1 MEGFWCRLRS
11 LLTQSRSVSSSV
23 LAVLLIYSFSS
34 QFLPIEPYLVPY
46 LTSVK
51 HFTNFQ
57 VTVDIYPCS
66 IYAQLIFTLVMA
78 PACFYLSYKLVIV
91 LGAFALLITYLII
104 WGGQSLLSMQ
114 IMQITY
120 GFGMAARL
128 VFSSYIFLLVP
139 EEEYQIMTSL
149 TTTTSLLSFML
160 ASELSQLLA
169 IEKASYATFFI
180 LSLISLGICCA
191 VTILLPKDCSS
202 SPLYPSLTAFWS
214 QDEGWLR
221 ILKETW
227 DGKNIQI
234 LSLWWALAYAGFSL
248 VQNYGTSLFD
258 AIDSKSNL
266 NGHILAV
273 SQAAGS
279 LGSLGAVYLELFAIK
294 SGMFIYV
301 LGSALM
307 AIVCACM
314 GFSMKIWVAYL
325 MYVMISGI
333 YQTLACLVSVR
344 CSRLLSNRQF
354 ILLFSV
360 NNFAG
365 LLVET
370 LLQAALEIL
379 GLSVSAQFIS
389 FAGFFFLTTAIF
401 AVCCF
406 IGNGDGDGGSKIVS
420 LASEGETEPLIS
432 ESL

>member
-91 LGAFALLITYLII
+91 LDNIWIWHGCTLGLLLIY
-104 WGGQSLLSMQ
+104 
-114 IMQITY
+114 
-120 GFGMAARL
+120 
-128 VFSSYIFLLVP
+128 FSSCTGRGIP
-139 EEEYQIMTSL
+139 NHG
-149 TTTTSLLSFML
+149 
-160 ASELSQLLA
+160 QLLA